1 VHAEIAGHAILYE
14 TGQYSFLSMMRGLCD
29 TGVSFSKP
37 TETVMKAYQWLTLS
51 AALVLTVFEGVLFT
65 SATGIVSH
73 VETRAPAAVAEAYS
87 PTKSRDAP

>member
-1 VHAEIAGHAILYE
+1 
-14 TGQYSFLSMMRGLCD
+14 
-29 TGVSFSKP
+29 
-37 TETVMKAYQWLTLS
+37 MKAYQWLTLS

-73 VETRAPAAVAEAYS
+73 AETRAPAAVAEAYS